1 MQWRLTLSGS
11 NGFSENRKD
20 RKDFEFVFIP
30 FGFLESTEGGGYFGV
45 DTASGAPFVG
55 AGNANNIK
63 ILSYD
68 VSCYSGQLL
77 PESPFFLST
86 YLMDTSVSYKLQD
99 NTGVNLEP
107 TFISP
112 TTPSIV
118 ISVHTTSD
126 QTIDKLGGLLINL
139 LVYVGE

>member
-11 NGFSENRKD
+11 DGFSENRKD

-30 FGFLESTEGGGYFGV
+30 FGFLESTKGGGYFGV
-45 DTASGAPFVG
+45 DTASGTPFVG
-55 AGNANNIK
+55 SDNAGNIK

-68 VSCYSGQLL
+68 VSCYSDRLL

-86 YLMDTSVSYKLQD
+86 YLLNTSIPYELQD
-99 NTGVNLEP
+99 NTGLNLKP
-107 TFISP
+107 MFSSP

-126 QTIDKLGGLLINL
+126 QTIDNLGGLLINL